1 MALINRKTWQKNF
14 EMQKRRNSSKS
25 IQEKK
30 MKKLT
35 LIVPLFAAILL
46 AACGPAATPT
56 LAPTAVPPTATM
68 PPATDTPIP
77 PMATPASRTLTVFAA
92 ASLTGSFGE
101 IGKAFEAA
109 NPGVTVTFN
118 FAGTQTLATQLTQGA
133 KADVFASANHT
144 YMDNMVTANLVA
156 AGYKDFVTNVLEV
169 ILPANNPANVQTLQ
183 DLAKPGLKLVLED
196 RSVPAGAYSLTMLDN
211 LSKNATY
218 GADFKT
224 KVLANVVSNETDVKQ
239 VVAKVQLGEADA
251 GIVYITDAIAAPT
264 LKTIVIPTNYNVVAK
279 YPIAVLTNALQP
291 DLASDFVTYVLSPDG
306 QAIMK
311 KWGFTTVT
319 P

>member
-1 MALINRKTWQKNF
+1 MKRFWICILVAALL
-14 EMQKRRNSSKS
+14 
-25 IQEKK
+25 
-30 MKKLT
+30 LT
-35 LIVPLFAAILL
+35 
-46 AACGPAATPT
+46 ACGPAATPVPT
-56 LAPTAVPPTATM
+56 PTAVPPTATM
-68 PPATDTPIP
+68 LPPTDTPVP
-77 PMATPASRTLTVFAA
+77 LTATPAPRTLTVFAA

-118 FAGTQTLATQLTQGA
+118 FAGTQALATQLTQGA

-144 YMDNMVTANLVA
+144 YMDNMVKANLVA

-169 ILPANNPANVQTLQ
+169 ILPSNNPANLQTLQ
-183 DLAKPGLKLVLED
+183 DLAKPGIKLVLED
-196 RSVPAGAYSLTMLDN
+196 KSVPAGAYSLTILDN
-211 LSKNATY
+211 LGKDTTY

-251 GIVYITDAIAAPT
+251 GIVYVTDAIAAPT
-264 LKTIVIPTNYNVVAK
+264 LKTIVIPANFNVIAK
-279 YPIAVLTNALQP
+279 YPIAALTNAPQP
-291 DLASDFVTYVLSPDG
+291 DLAAAFVVYVLSPDG
-306 QAIMK
+306 QTIMK